1 MQVFVR
7 LLTGRCITIDV
18 ESSDTIDNV
27 KAKIQD
33 KEGVPPDE
41 SRMNFARE
49 QLKAE
54 FTKTLFLPS
63 REQIKELRRRP
74 VRRLKLRVRT
84 HVVSRQNTYE
94 NYNLRPE
101 REGWETNPEECD
113 DMLCSCSSDGSSDDE
128 HMYND

>member
-7 LLTGRCITIDV
+7 SLTGRCITIDV

-41 SRMNFARE
+41 CRMNMARE

-54 FTKTLFLPS
+54 LTKTLILPS
-63 REQIKELRRRP
+63 REQIKASSRRP

-84 HVVSRQNTYE
+84 HVGSRQDTNE
-94 NYNLRPE
+94 LSKLHPGPE
-101 REGWETNPEECD
+101 DETNAEECD
-113 DMLCSCSSDGSSDDE
+113 EMLCSCSSDGSSDDD